1 MKKRKQQEVRSLL
14 GAWVCDMA
22 NRLMNESEVP
32 MTQSKAF
39 EQAHLVRQ
47 LLEKLG
53 EGYVVFVYAKNGLR
67 FTEMREAVGTLCKG
81 VDPAFDNYV
90 YKTTENNRKT
100 ETLNFTYWDLAKHA
114 FRTFSASRVR
124 YISAAWKR
132 NEETEHWENNLK

>member
-39 EQAHLVRQ
+39 EQAHLVRR

-53 EGYVVFVYAKNGLR
+53 EGKVVFGYLKYGGELR
-67 FTEMREAVGTLCKG
+67 VTEGTLCAG
-81 VDPAFDNYV
+81 IDPAFDNYV
-90 YKTTENNRKT
+90 HKTVENNRKT

-114 FRTFSASRVR
+114 FRTFSALRVVW
-124 YISAAWKR
+124 ISAAWKW
-132 NEETEHWENNLK
+132 NEETKHWETNLK

>member
-39 EQAHLVRQ
+39 EQAHLVRR

-53 EGYVVFVYAKNGLR
+53 EGKVVFGYLKYGGELR
-67 FTEMREAVGTLCKG
+67 VTEGTLCAG
-81 VDPAFDNYV
+81 IDPAFDNYV
-90 YKTTENNRKT
+90 HKTVENNRKT
-100 ETLNFTYWDLAKHA
+100 ETLNFTYWDLGRHA
-114 FRTFSASRVR
+114 FRTFSALRVVW
-124 YISAAWKR
+124 ISAAWKW
-132 NEETEHWENNLK
+132 NEETKHWENNLK

>member
-39 EQAHLVRQ
+39 EQAHLVRR

-53 EGYVVFVYAKNGLR
+53 EGRVVFEYEKKGEGLR
-67 FTEMREAVGTLCKG
+67 VAIGTLCAG

>member
-1 MKKRKQQEVRSLL
+1 MKKRKQQEERSLL

-39 EQAHLVRQ
+39 RQAHLVRR

-53 EGYVVFVYAKNGLR
+53 EGTVVFVYDKNGEVLR
-67 FTEMREAVGTLCKG
+67 DAVGTLCKG
-81 VDPAFDNYV
+81 IDPAFDNYV
-90 YKTTENNRKT
+90 HKTTENNRRT
-100 ETLNFTYWDLAKHA
+100 ETLNFTYWDLQRRA
-114 FRTFSASRVR
+114 FRTFSALHVK

>member
-39 EQAHLVRQ
+39 EQAHLVRR

-53 EGYVVFVYAKNGLR
+53 EGRVVFMYEKKGEGLR
-67 FTEMREAVGTLCKG
+67 TAVGTLCKG
-81 VDPAFDNYV
+81 IDPAFDNYV
-90 YKTTENNRKT
+90 HKTIENNRKT
-100 ETLNFTYWDLAKHA
+100 ETLNFTYWDLGRHA

-124 YISAAWKR
+124 RISAAWKWD
-132 NEETEHWENNLK
+132 EETEDWENNL

>member
-39 EQAHLVRQ
+39 RQAHLVRR

-53 EGYVVFVYAKNGLR
+53 EGRVVFMYEKKGEGLR
-67 FTEMREAVGTLCKG
+67 TAVGTLCKG
-81 VDPAFDNYV
+81 IDPAFDNYV
-90 YKTTENNRKT
+90 HKTVENNSKT
-100 ETLNFTYWDLAKHA
+100 ETLNFTYWDLAKQA
-114 FRTFSASRVR
+114 FRTFSALRVVW
-124 YISAAWKR
+124 ISAAWKW
-132 NEETEHWENNLK
+132 NEETEHWENNL